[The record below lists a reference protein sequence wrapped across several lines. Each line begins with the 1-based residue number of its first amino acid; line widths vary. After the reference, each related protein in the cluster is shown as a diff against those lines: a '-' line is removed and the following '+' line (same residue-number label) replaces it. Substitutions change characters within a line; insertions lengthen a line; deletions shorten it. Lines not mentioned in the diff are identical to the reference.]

1 MAPDIHL
8 SNALTLIRQGYCL
21 GANAKDSKGIACGV
35 LDPDAKSWS
44 LYGAL
49 LRVIGVSTGNV
60 VPRVGVSAPPHIIE
74 ARP

>member
-21 GANAKDSKGIACGV
+21 GANAKDSKGIPCGV

-44 LYGAL
+44 LYGASL
-49 LRVIGVSTGNV
+49 
-60 VPRVGVSAPPHIIE
+60 VPCCG
-74 ARP
+74 